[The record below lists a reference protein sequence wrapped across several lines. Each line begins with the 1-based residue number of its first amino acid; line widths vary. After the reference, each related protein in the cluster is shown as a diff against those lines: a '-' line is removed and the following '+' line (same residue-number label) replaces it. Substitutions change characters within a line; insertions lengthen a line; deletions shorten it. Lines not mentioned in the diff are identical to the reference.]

1 MNEQFIQG
9 VIFDWNRIDNNSY
22 LKKIEAFKGV
32 EKLDFNKSITFFVGE
47 NGSGKSTLLEALAV
61 AHGFNPEGGHSRL
74 PLSTT

>member
-32 EKLDFNKSITFFVGE
+32 EKLDFNKSIWSYV
-47 NGSGKSTLLEALAV
+47 KI
-61 AHGFNPEGGHSRL
+61 
-74 PLSTT
+74 